1 MERLPIFSSYSQGE
15 NRVSSSILAVL
26 ARIELRLVE
35 ELLQRMA
42 GGDPIELVR
51 ISPQFTRKGVG
62 DSVPD
67 GGIMASAQVLFEF
80 KVVPNT
86 LTAKQLRGHC
96 GHFSHPD
103 VHPCWL
109 IAVTPDQLQPEVVD
123 TVDAEL
129 AAAAEQ
135 TGARIRCVWCS
146 YADVSAAI
154 DEVIALDTESVAER
168 DRFLLR
174 ELQTLIERERL
185 IAHEETLV
193 VAARSAWDEYLQHGV
208 YVYQH
213 GRSFRAASH
222 LGFYRANSI
231 KRHVP
236 KILGSYDI
244 ELTDDDDVI
253 ADSELDGATE
263 LASRVQALA
272 AHGSRGSGMYSAML
286 LSRHDDP
293 DTIQLDA
300 DIVNDQTGPS
310 GRRVAWTQKQR
321 YLPTAALTTV
331 PAPSRT
337 SEINLDAK

>member
-80 KVVPNT
+80 KVVPNS

-96 GHFSHPD
+96 GHFSHPS
-103 VHPCWL
+103 VQPCWL

-193 VAARSAWDEYLQHGV
+193 VAARSAWDEYLAHGV

-222 LGFYRANSI
+222 LGFYRANAI
-231 KRHVP
+231 KDRVA
-236 KILGSYDI
+236 KILGVFDI
-244 ELTDDDDVI
+244 EVTDDGEVI
-253 ADSELDGATE
+253 VDTE
-263 LASRVQALA
+263 LAGASELAERVAALA
-272 AHGSRGSGMYSAML
+272 ADGGRGAGLYSAML
-286 LSRHDDP
+286 LSRADETE
-293 DTIQLDA
+293 TIQLPQ
-300 DIVNDQTGPS
+300 DIENDQTGPS
-310 GRRVAWTQKQR
+310 GRRVAWTQQQR
-321 YLPTAALTTV
+321 YMPTAAIHAV
-331 PAPSRT
+331 PAPART
-337 SEINLDAK
+337 SEIDLDAK